1 MVNYKIFNIFTFK
14 NDEEFQTLL
23 DSLNKEQ
30 SIYFLINSVRY
41 AHSNGLYSL
50 EESELISKCIRKLY
64 SPNETQSDVNEKRDE

>member
-1 MVNYKIFNIFTFK
+1 MVNYNIFDIFKFK

-30 SIYFLINSVRY
+30 SIYFLINSVKHANRQ
-41 AHSNGLYSL
+41 GVFTL

-64 SPNETQSDVNEKRDE
+64 SPNESQSDVNEKRDE